1 MVLEAREF
9 QEMPLLERAEFI
21 NKLLLGYDEDP
32 LRKVAEAV
40 NMKYS
45 AFCKEMRRG
54 GFAYSQG
61 KRQYEKTLSLD
72 EDKDVQTS
80 VPSRSGNDEA
90 MQFIAEHLNEI
101 KELLNIHDA
110 QLVLDPKVYDP
121 KSKSVTKSLIV
132 NKEIYEEFSNLCM
145 TRFPHL
151 RLKDIV
157 SNCLYNFIKQ
167 HEKTPS

>member
-9 QEMPLLERAEFI
+9 QEMPLLERAEFT
-21 NKLLLGYDEDP
+21 NKLLLEYDEDP
-32 LRKVAEAV
+32 LKKAAEAV

-54 GFAYSQG
+54 GFTYSQSR
-61 KRQYEKTLSLD
+61 RQYEKTLSLD
-72 EDKDVQTS
+72 EYKDIQTS
-80 VPSRSGNDEA
+80 VPSEGANDEA
-90 MQFIAEHLNEI
+90 LQFIAKHLNEI
-101 KELLNIHDA
+101 KELLNIYDA

-121 KSKSVTKSLIV
+121 KSKSVTKSLVV
-132 NKEIYEEFSNLCM
+132 NREIYEEFSNLCM

-157 SNCLYNFIKQ
+157 SNCLYSFVKQ